1 MLYLDG
7 EPVISVSFASTI
19 VQKKVQR
26 TNLEK
31 KLVNERLLKSFF
43 IKRLCPD
50 KEERGDGDG
59 GGGGGCGEIKWPP
72 DPAILSRLS
81 RRSALGPFYV
91 LKNAFLCH

>member
-50 KEERGDGDG
+50 KEERGDGG
-59 GGGGGCGEIKWPP
+59 GGGGGGGGRLRGPLIPQY
-72 DPAILSRLS
+72 SRVS
-81 RRSALGPFYV
+81 VGGRR
-91 LKNAFLCH
+91 

>member
-43 IKRLCPD
+43 IKRLCLD
-50 KEERGDGDG
+50 KEERGDG
-59 GGGGGCGEIKWPP
+59 GGGGGCGEIKRPP

>member
-59 GGGGGCGEIKWPP
+59 GGGGGVGRLRGPLIQQY
-72 DPAILSRLS
+72 SRVS
-81 RRSALGPFYV
+81 VGGRR
-91 LKNAFLCH
+91 

>member
-50 KEERGDGDG
+50 KEERGDGG
-59 GGGGGCGEIKWPP
+59 GGGVGRLRGPLIPQYSRVSVGG
-72 DPAILSRLS
+72 
-81 RRSALGPFYV
+81 RR
-91 LKNAFLCH
+91 

>member
-50 KEERGDGDG
+50 KEERGDGG
-59 GGGGGCGEIKWPP
+59 GGGGGGARVGG
-72 DPAILSRLS
+72 D
-81 RRSALGPFYV
+81 
-91 LKNAFLCH
+91 

>member
-43 IKRLCPD
+43 RKRLCPD
-50 KEERGDGDG
+50 KEERGDGG
-59 GGGGGCGEIKWPP
+59 GGGGVGRLRGPLIPQY
-72 DPAILSRLS
+72 SRVS
-81 RRSALGPFYV
+81 VEGRR
-91 LKNAFLCH
+91 

>member
-50 KEERGDGDG
+50 KEERGDGG
-59 GGGGGCGEIKWPP
+59 GGGGVGRLRGPLIPQY
-72 DPAILSRLS
+72 SRVS
-81 RRSALGPFYV
+81 VVYV

>member
-50 KEERGDGDG
+50 KEERGDGG
-59 GGGGGCGEIKWPP
+59 GGGWVWGDLEAP
-72 DPAILSRLS
+72 
-81 RRSALGPFYV
+81 
-91 LKNAFLCH
+91 